1 MPTYNFY
8 LPFQN
13 SQIGL
18 FTDSALIPS
27 LDGEGAEGGWG
38 DIGSMSNKS
47 HFSFGR
53 VQNPLGV
60 V

>member
-1 MPTYNFY
+1 MFND

-18 FTDSALIPS
+18 STDLAQLPS

-38 DIGSMSNKS
+38 DIE
-47 HFSFGR
+47 FR
-53 VQNPLGV
+53 E
-60 V
+60 